1 MKIICRRDP
10 PVRFRNTHAVR
21 LSAGV
26 RIVESE
32 VQSTTDSLEALEIF
46 RRNPAAFDLVIT
58 DQTMPHMTGTEL
70 AQELAG
76 LRSDIPIILCTGY
89 SEIVDRDTAKE
100 LGIRALLTK
109 PVSRSELSE
118 TIRRALEETEQA

>member
-1 MKIICRRDP
+1 MIRLSGSG
-10 PVRFRNTHAVR
+10 TAHTVR

-32 VQSTTDSLEALEIF
+32 VRATRDSLEALEIF
-46 RRNPAAFDLVIT
+46 RRNQAAFDLVIT

-70 AQELAG
+70 AKELAG

-89 SEIVDRDTAKE
+89 SASKKNLRKSIEK
-100 LGIRALLTK
+100 LQK
-109 PVSRSELSE
+109 KS
-118 TIRRALEETEQA
+118 